1 MKPCFHPYIR
11 MPVIDWS
18 ILLKLFQYQ
27 AKQPMMFNSGL
38 FMLLFPVVFGVFIV
52 LSTISRKNAI
62 VWIVL
67 FSLFFYY
74 KSSGIYWTLLLA
86 NGLFNWWMGGAISKA
101 TEKRKAKIFLTI
113 AIIGDL
119 GLLAI
124 FKYYNLFGTLWS
136 DLTGYHFL
144 KLNWVLPVG
153 ISFFTFES
161 ISYIVDLYR
170 GEIKRD
176 SHDFIDY
183 AFFVT
188 FFPRLVAGPIVR
200 AADIL
205 PQVIRYIPLSKSE
218 ASIAFSL
225 ITVGLIKKAVIS
237 DYISVNFVDR
247 VMDSPMQFSGVEN
260 LLAVYGY
267 AMQIFCDFS
276 GYSDMAIG
284 IALLF
289 GFRLTDN
296 FLQPYQS
303 TNITDF
309 WRRWH
314 ISLSSWL
321 RDYLYIPLGGNR
333 CSPWRQNLN
342 LMITMLL
349 GGLWHGASWNFM
361 LWGGLHG
368 TALVVEKNIGKSFK
382 SESTKGNFR
391 KLITWFLT
399 FHFVC
404 FCWIFFR
411 IPDFETALNQ
421 LSQIGTA
428 FHPEIFIQWVKGFPV
443 VGMMMLMAV
452 LLHLIPAESIQK
464 KSASKTTL
472 PLWFHGIVLG
482 LVIWLVIQT
491 KSSDIQPFIYF
502 QF

>member
-1 MKPCFHPYIR
+1 MKLYFHLYIR

-18 ILLKLFQYQ
+18 SLLKLLHYQ
-27 AKQPMMFNSGL
+27 PNQPLMFNTGM
-38 FMLLFPVVFGVFIV
+38 FLLIFPVVYLIYIL
-52 LSTISRKNAI
+52 LSNSTRKGAI
-62 VWIVL
+62 IWLVL

-74 KSSGIYWTLLLA
+74 KSSGVYWTLLLA
-86 NGLFNWWMGGAISKA
+86 NSLFNWWMGGAISKSSS
-101 TEKRKAKIFLTI
+101 KRRAKIWLI
-113 AIIGDL
+113 VALVGDL
-119 GLLAI
+119 GLLAL
-124 FKYYNLFGTLWS
+124 FKYFNLFGTLWS
-136 DLTGYHFL
+136 DLTGTSFT

-161 ISYIVDLYR
+161 ISYVVDLYR
-170 GEIKRD
+170 GEIKR
-176 SHDFIDY
+176 SEHTFLDY

-200 AADIL
+200 AADVL
-205 PQVIRYIPLSKSE
+205 PQVGKLVPLTKIE
-218 ASIAFSL
+218 ASMAFSMISL
-225 ITVGLIKKAVIS
+225 GLIKKAVIS
-237 DYISVNFVDR
+237 DYLSVNFVDR
-247 VMDSPMQFSGVEN
+247 VMDSPLQFSGVEN

-303 TNITDF
+303 TSITEF
-309 WRRWH
+309 WRKWH

-333 CSPWRQNLN
+333 CAPWRQNLN

-349 GGLWHGASWNFM
+349 GGLWHGASWNFL

-368 TALVVEKNIGKSFK
+368 SALVVEKRFK
-382 SESTKGNFR
+382 SIFQSSNPSFFKR
-391 KLITWFLT
+391 LISWFVT

-404 FCWIFFR
+404 LCWIFFR
-411 IPDFETALNQ
+411 IPDFESAINQ
-421 LSQIGTA
+421 LSQIATA
-428 FHPEIFIQWVKGFPV
+428 FHPEIFLQWIQGFPIV
-443 VGMMMLMAV
+443 AVMMGLAVGLQF
-452 LLHLIPAESIQK
+452 LPSISMK
-464 KSASKTTL
+464 TRASSSSSW
-472 PLWFHGIVLG
+472 PLWVNGVALGI
-482 LVIWLVIQT
+482 VIWLVIQT

>member
-1 MKPCFHPYIR
+1 

-18 ILLKLFQYQ
+18 NVVKLLQYHPQ
-27 AKQPMMFNSGL
+27 QPLMFNTGL
-38 FMLLFPVVFGVFIV
+38 FLLLFPVVFLVYVLLSNQTRKGAITWLVF
-52 LSTISRKNAI
+52 
-62 VWIVL
+62 

-86 NGLFNWWMGGAISKA
+86 NGLFNWWMGGAISKSSSQ
-101 TEKRKAKIFLTI
+101 KMAKLWLII
-113 AIIGDL
+113 ALIGDL
-119 GLLAI
+119 GLLAV
-124 FKYYNLFGTLWS
+124 FKYFNLFGTLWS
-136 DLTGYHFL
+136 DLTGTSFTQ
-144 KLNWVLPVG
+144 LNWVLPVG

-161 ISYIVDLYR
+161 ISYVVDLYR
-170 GEIKRD
+170 GEIKRTE
-176 SHDFIDY
+176 HNFLDY

-200 AADIL
+200 AADVL
-205 PQVIRYIPLSKSE
+205 PQVRQLVPLNRAE
-218 ASIAFSL
+218 ASMAFSL
-225 ITVGLIKKAVIS
+225 ISLGLVKKAVIS

-267 AMQIFCDFS
+267 ALQIFCDFS

-303 TNITDF
+303 TNITEF

-333 CSPWRQNLN
+333 CAPWRQNLN

-349 GGLWHGASWNFM
+349 GGLWHGASWNFL

-368 TALVVEKNIGKSFK
+368 TALVVEKRFKSLFGSTKDGSFK
-382 SESTKGNFR
+382 
-391 KLITWFLT
+391 KLFSWFLT

-411 IPDFETALNQ
+411 IPDFESAINQ
-421 LSQIGTA
+421 LTQITTA
-428 FHPEIFIQWVKGFPV
+428 FHPEIFLQWIQGFPMV
-443 VGMMMLMAV
+443 AVMMLLAIGIQF
-452 LLHLIPAESIQK
+452 LPA
-464 KSASKTTL
+464 TTL
-472 PLWFHGIVLG
+472 KKRSESEFAWPLWVNGLALG

-491 KSSDIQPFIYF
+491 KTSDIQPFIYF